1 MSGVSLTPATAS
13 VKVGATT
20 ALTATVS
27 PTDATDKSVSYA
39 SSSTAVATVNASGV
53 VTGISAGSATV
64 TVTTHDGS
72 KTVSTAVT
80 VTAA

>member
-13 VKVGATT
+13 VKVGSTT

-27 PTDATDKSVSYA
+27 PTDATDKSVSFA
-39 SSSTAVATVNASGV
+39 SSSTAVATVNANGV
-53 VTGISAGSATV
+53 VTGISDGSATV

-72 KTVSTAVT
+72 KTASTSVT